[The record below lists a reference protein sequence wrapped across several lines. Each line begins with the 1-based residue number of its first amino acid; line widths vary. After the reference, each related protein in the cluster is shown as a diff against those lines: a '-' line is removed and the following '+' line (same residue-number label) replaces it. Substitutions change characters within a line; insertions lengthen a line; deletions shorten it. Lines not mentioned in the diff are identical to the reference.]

1 MMKQEPPF
9 AILVIAASG
18 VVPFALLAAALPL
31 APASGTR
38 MIVAAMIAYGA
49 VVLGF
54 LGGVRWGAE
63 LARQPPAPFRMAMAG
78 LATVPAWA
86 SLLVSA
92 HQLLAIA
99 LVLAAGLAQLC
110 WDVRAAQT
118 GLLPA
123 WTMALRIGLTAAAA
137 VCLGVAAFFAV

>member
-1 MMKQEPPF
+1 MSSKPSL
-9 AILVIAASG
+9 AVLVIGASG
-18 VVPFALLAAALPL
+18 LVPFVLLTVALPL

-38 MIVAAMIAYGA
+38 TIVAGMIAYGA

-63 LARQPPAPFRMAMAG
+63 LVRQSPAPFRMAMAG
-78 LATVPAWA
+78 LATAPAWA

-92 HQLLAIA
+92 QQTLAIA
-99 LVLAAGLAQLC
+99 LVLAAGLAQLW

-118 GLLPA
+118 GLLPV
-123 WTMALRIGLTAAAA
+123 WTRTLRIGLTATAA
-137 VCLGVAAFFAV
+137 VCLGVAAFYAA